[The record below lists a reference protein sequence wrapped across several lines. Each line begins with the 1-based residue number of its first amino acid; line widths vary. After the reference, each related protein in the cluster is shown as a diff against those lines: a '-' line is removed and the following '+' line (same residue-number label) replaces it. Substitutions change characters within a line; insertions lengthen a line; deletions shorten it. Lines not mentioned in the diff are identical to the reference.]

1 MLFVIMNFFKKIT
14 LYCFV
19 LKLFFTSVQSSIL
32 KNALFLPAYYHRNE
46 LIWVD
51 GFLLDFLQKK
61 SVDLWLRKFVIYTG
75 FIFSE
80 RLVFE
85 FIVRVYLDFL
95 LWPLHYNSILET
107 SNVTEMLAI
116 NIFFYFSIFILLFFM
131 VIVV

>member
-14 LYCFV
+14 LYFFV
-19 LKLFFTSVQSSIL
+19 VKLFFTSVQSSII
-32 KNALFLPAYYHRNE
+32 KNALFLPVYYHRNE
-46 LIWVD
+46 LLWVD

-75 FIFSE
+75 FILSE

-107 SNVTEMLAI
+107 SSVTEMLAI